1 MAKSSKSS
9 VNHFFRKI
17 FNSFEE
23 SVVVNLQI
31 SHLPIKIQDYIREIV
46 GTTEVLLGRD
56 SISAV
61 LLFGSAVYSLNQFDK
76 ISDVDLMIIVKNS
89 ISNHKI
95 KEIRPILT
103 GIVIKHRY
111 RNYSKNWHARM
122 LHIIERSTGMF
133 CSFFISTESNWKDSK
148 FAKIFSTNPILTN
161 LLAPNKI
168 VLDSMRAGTTI
179 LYNANTEIINIEPN
193 QKSYPI
199 TQILKSLLLNLMMSL
214 GTLFILFFNKSYI
227 KYMLESI
234 KWSIRS
240 CDFYLNREI
249 NPLSEIVRNY
259 TKLGIEESFLQRF
272 LELRKNP
279 ERDLIFCLKVPY
291 NIIKIHLITLKF
303 KKKNY
308 IIFF

>member
-1 MAKSSKSS
+1 MAKSS
-9 VNHFFRKI
+9 VNLFFQKI

-31 SHLPIKIQDYIREIV
+31 SHLPTKIQAYIREIV
-46 GTTEVLLGRD
+46 GTTEALLGRD

-76 ISDVDLMIIVKNS
+76 ISDVDLLVIVKNS

-111 RNYSKNWHARM
+111 RNFSRNWHARM
-122 LHIIERSTGMF
+122 LHIVEKSTGMF
-133 CSFFISTESNWKDSK
+133 CSFFISTEKNWKDSK

-168 VLDSMRAGTTI
+168 VLDSMRAGTTV
-179 LYNANTEIINIEPN
+179 LYNANTEIIDLKPI
-193 QKSYPI
+193 QKSYSI

-214 GTLFILFFNKSYI
+214 GTLFILFFNKNYV

-234 KWSIRS
+234 KWSIKS
-240 CDFYLNREI
+240 CDFYLNLEI

-259 TKLGIEESFLQRF
+259 IKIGIEEDFLQKF
-272 LELRKNP
+272 LDLRKNP
-279 ERDLIFCLKVPY
+279 TQDLFFCLKVPL
-291 NIIKIHLITLKF
+291 NVIKIHLITLKF

>member
-1 MAKSSKSS
+1 MAKSS
-9 VNHFFRKI
+9 VNHFFQKI

-23 SVVVNLQI
+23 SIVVNLQI
-31 SHLPIKIQDYIREIV
+31 SHLPTKIQDYIREIV
-46 GTTEVLLGRD
+46 GTTEALLGRD

-111 RNYSKNWHARM
+111 RNYSRNWHARM
-122 LHIIERSTGMF
+122 LHIVEKSTGMF
-133 CSFFISTESNWKDSK
+133 CSFFVSTEKNWKDSK
-148 FAKIFSTNPILTN
+148 FTKIFSTNPILTN

-179 LYNANTEIINIEPN
+179 LYNGNTEIIDIKPN

-199 TQILKSLLLNLMMSL
+199 TQILKSLLLNLMMSV
-214 GTLFILFFNKSYI
+214 GTLFILFFNKNYV

-249 NPLSEIVRNY
+249 NPLSEILRNY
-259 TKLGIEESFLQRF
+259 TKLGIEEGFLQKF

-279 ERDLIFCLKVPY
+279 EQDLIFCLKVPY

-308 IIFF
+308 TIFF